1 MYVWGRSP
9 EKRDIMVTRVP
20 IQPSGAY
27 PPGEGIDE
35 KSLTLGTMLCEYLGG
50 PKKEA

>member
-1 MYVWGRSP
+1 MFGGGHRKREILWLPVFPFSP
-9 EKRDIMVTRVP
+9 VEPTR
-20 IQPSGAY
+20 Q
-27 PPGEGIDE
+27 GIDE